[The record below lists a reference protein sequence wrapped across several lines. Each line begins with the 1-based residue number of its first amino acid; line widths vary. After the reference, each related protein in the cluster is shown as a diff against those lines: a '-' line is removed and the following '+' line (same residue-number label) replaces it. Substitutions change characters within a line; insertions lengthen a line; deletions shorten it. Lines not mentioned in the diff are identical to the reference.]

1 MHSASSQG
9 RCWCVCPFSVG
20 SLFLL
25 CVCCEAGGSLCSTGS
40 ALDRPSMADVELS
53 RRRFGGAAVLGPVV
67 GVPCVCVVAV
77 SCWHLVSPV
86 GCRPLRSWSSS
97 DCSWSSRWSWR
108 AGVAAADRC
117 WRGSVAAGH
126 RQGPCSGLVP
136 SRRALVA
143 RLQQCVCLGAP
154 TWDCP
159 IGCHSDAPGTCCWW
173 CVSQHA

>member
-25 CVCCEAGGSLCSTGS
+25 CVCCEAGGSLCSTGL

-53 RRRFGGAAVLGPVV
+53 RRRVGGAAVLGPVV

-86 GCRPLRSWSSS
+86 GCRPAQELEQQQLGAAVTGAA
-97 DCSWSSRWSWR
+97 RWSWR

-117 WRGSVAAGH
+117 WRGSRAQAGAVQWPCARYKGAGCSPAAVRVLG
-126 RQGPCSGLVP
+126 CADLGLP
-136 SRRALVA
+136 D
-143 RLQQCVCLGAP
+143 
-154 TWDCP
+154 W
-159 IGCHSDAPGTCCWW
+159 
-173 CVSQHA
+173 VSL